1 MCSALDPTVTVGV
14 IYSINMKAK
23 VHVKEDSV
31 YHSLQLAKVSNSPLS
46 TSREAVKLILIH
58 TQKYMHI
65 HAPM

>member
-1 MCSALDPTVTVGV
+1 MCSTLDPTVIVGV

-31 YHSLQLAKVSNSPLS
+31 YHSLQLAKVSNSLLS
-46 TSREAVKLILIH
+46 TSREAVKLILVY
-58 TQKYMHI
+58 TQKHMHI